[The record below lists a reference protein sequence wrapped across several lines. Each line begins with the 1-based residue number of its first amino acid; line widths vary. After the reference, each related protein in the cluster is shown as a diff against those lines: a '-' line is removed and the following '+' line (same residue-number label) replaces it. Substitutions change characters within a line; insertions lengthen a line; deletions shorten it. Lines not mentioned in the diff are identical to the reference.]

1 MKTAKQYMRY
11 FKESDSV
18 EDIVGNKGM
27 EYVTN
32 AIQRIIEELEEDFKK
47 ISKSNDLIA
56 AVKITNRKS
65 NEIRGLLKEKYGT
78 NVMIKNSFLKFF
90 EMKNPEIYSM
100 IRHNF
105 YILEV
110 R

>member
-18 EDIVGNKGM
+18 EDIVGNKEM